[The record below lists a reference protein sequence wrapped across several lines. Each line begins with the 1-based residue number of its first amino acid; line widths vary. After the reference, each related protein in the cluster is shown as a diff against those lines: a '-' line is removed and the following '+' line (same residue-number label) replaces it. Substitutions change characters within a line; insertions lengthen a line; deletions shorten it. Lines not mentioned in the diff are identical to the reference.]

1 MIVLIPAYEPDA
13 RLVEVVRELRAAA
26 PGVSVLV
33 VDDGS
38 GPTFARVFGQARD
51 AGAELIGY
59 PVNHGK
65 GYALKAGFA
74 WVQAQHPH
82 EAVVCADSDGQHR
95 VADILR
101 VAAELADA
109 VPGVVP
115 GVVPGAGEA
124 PDASASGSVAGSGSG
139 SASGS
144 TMVIGGRR
152 FTGRVP
158 LRSRLGNTVARGT
171 FRLATGLE
179 VGDTQT
185 GLRGYPAGMLPW
197 LREVKGER
205 FEYELNALLGAGA
218 AGYGIRELPIETV
231 YLDHN
236 ASSHFRPVRDS
247 LRVMRPF
254 LRYAASS
261 LAAFAIDLTM
271 LAVLFAATG
280 SLLLSVIGAR
290 LASAS
295 VNFVVNRQLVFRA
308 RRRRPV
314 ARDALRYAALAVV
327 LLSASYG
334 LLDLATG
341 IGVPLLAA
349 KLVTDTLLY
358 LAGFLL
364 QRRLVFSRARSAAPH
379 PGSAPIPPAAPAVVE
394 ASQMAA
400 PGR

>member
-13 RLVEVVRELRAAA
+13 RLVDVVQEVRAAA
-26 PGVSVLV
+26 PEASVLV

-38 GPTFARVFGQARD
+38 GSEYAVVFDVVRA
-51 AGAELIGY
+51 AGAEVIGY
-59 PVNHGK
+59 AVNRGK
-65 GYALKAGFA
+65 GHALKTGFA
-74 WVQAQHPH
+74 QVLERHPG
-82 EAVVCADSDGQHR
+82 EVVVCADSDGQHR
-95 VADILR
+95 TADILR
-101 VAAELADA
+101 VAAAA
-109 VPGVVP
+109 AS
-115 GVVPGAGEA
+115 AGE
-124 PDASASGSVAGSGSG
+124 PDTSSGSV
-139 SASGS
+139 
-144 TMVIGGRR
+144 MVIGGRR

-171 FRLATGLE
+171 FRMASGLE

-185 GLRGYPAGMLPW
+185 GLRGYPPGMLPW
-197 LREVKGER
+197 LLEVKGER

-261 LAAFAIDLTM
+261 LAAFLIDAIL
-271 LAVLFAATG
+271 LVVLFSATG
-280 SLLLSVIGAR
+280 SLLLSVVGAR
-290 LASAS
+290 LASAA

-341 IGVPLLAA
+341 IGMPLLPA
-349 KLVTDTLLY
+349 KCATDSLLY
-358 LAGFLL
+358 VAGFLI
-364 QRRLVFSRARSAAPH
+364 QRRFVFTRRPDAAPEEAD
-379 PGSAPIPPAAPAVVE
+379 PVVVPAPSDLAVPAHSP
-394 ASQMAA
+394 
-400 PGR
+400 R

>member
-13 RLVEVVRELRAAA
+13 RLVDVVRELRAAA
-26 PGVSVLV
+26 PEASVLV

-38 GPTFARVFGQARD
+38 GSEYAVVFDVVRA
-51 AGAELIGY
+51 AGAEVIGY
-59 PVNHGK
+59 AVNRGK
-65 GYALKAGFA
+65 GHALKTGFA
-74 WVQAQHPH
+74 QVLERHPG
-82 EAVVCADSDGQHR
+82 EVVVCADSDGQHR
-95 VADILR
+95 TADILR
-101 VAAELADA
+101 VAAELAGTVPEG
-109 VPGVVP
+109 VPG
-115 GVVPGAGEA
+115 
-124 PDASASGSVAGSGSG
+124 SV
-139 SASGS
+139 
-144 TMVIGGRR
+144 MVIGGRR

-158 LRSRLGNTVARGT
+158 LRSRLGNTVARGS
-171 FRLATGLE
+171 FRMASGLE

-185 GLRGYPAGMLPW
+185 GLRGYPPGMLPW
-197 LREVKGER
+197 LLEVKGER

-247 LRVMRPF
+247 LLVMRPF

-261 LAAFAIDLTM
+261 LAAFLIDAIL
-271 LAVLFAATG
+271 LVVLFSATG
-280 SLLLSVIGAR
+280 SLLLSVVGAR
-290 LASAS
+290 LASAA

-341 IGVPLLAA
+341 IGMPLLAA
-349 KLVTDTLLY
+349 KLSTDTLLSV
-358 LAGFLL
+358 AGFLL
-364 QRRLVFSRARSAAPH
+364 QRRLVFARAQPSTPHAAP
-379 PGSAPIPPAAPAVVE
+379 APNPPAATAVIE
-394 ASQMAA
+394 TSHMAA
-400 PGR
+400 TGRS